1 MFNRSDE
8 VHLGIIHGSVLAVT
22 TLALSP
28 GQPRDKVSASGP
40 GVGYFSSGLAAGVG
54 EGGQVAIAT
63 REKTYGAMQ
72 SAWSTLPSKSLGLE

>member
-28 GQPRDKVSASGP
+28 GQPQDKVSASGP

-54 EGGQVAIAT
+54 EGGASRNSYSRKDLWGDVVRVEHFTQQISRT
-63 REKTYGAMQ
+63 
-72 SAWSTLPSKSLGLE
+72 